1 VYGKYFSVSLLAF
14 VNYASVFLAAVI
26 FVLIMNKY
34 ARYGKELNSASA
46 KA

>member
-14 VNYASVFLAAVI
+14 VNYASVLLAAVI

-34 ARYGKELNSASA
+34 ARHGKN
-46 KA
+46 